1 MSILKTFR
9 SEKDL
14 SKSQGSA
21 HSDVQQ
27 VLLEAVAMGRVTRDE
42 AMHELLNYAEKYETL
57 DGFLVSRL
65 WARELIQSQSV
76 RPELIGPPEPQLSVL
91 WEKFHI
97 MD

>member
-42 AMHELLNYAEKYETL
+42 AMHELLNYAQKYETL
-57 DGFLVSRL
+57 VWCLRSNLNYFWVCRSK
-65 WARELIQSQSV
+65 EF
-76 RPELIGPPEPQLSVL
+76 P
-91 WEKFHI
+91 
-97 MD
+97 